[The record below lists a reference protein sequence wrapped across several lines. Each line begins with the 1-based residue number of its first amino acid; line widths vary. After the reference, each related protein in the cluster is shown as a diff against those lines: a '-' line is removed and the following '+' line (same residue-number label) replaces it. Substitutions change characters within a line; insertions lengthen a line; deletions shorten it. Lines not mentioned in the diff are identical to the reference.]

1 LFENERGDL
10 CYWLGSDNLER
21 LTMLRCVHEM
31 NLLECGHF
39 EERGNARKILEQIIG
54 VEVVR
59 VCADW

>member
-1 LFENERGDL
+1 
-10 CYWLGSDNLER
+10 
-21 LTMLRCVHEM
+21 MLRCVHEM